1 MSLKNKKVVIIG
13 GSSGIGLATA
23 KAAVAE
29 GATVVIASR
38 SREKLE
44 SAGAEIGTNCEVFP
58 LNFTSEESVKDFF
71 DQLGSIDHL
80 VTTAMIGAGGPFLEF
95 ETETARKVFDSKFWG
110 QYYAAKYGAPK
121 INTGGSITFFSGVAS
136 QKPLPGRTAIAAING
151 AIEGLCR
158 TLAIEL
164 SPIRVN
170 VISPGLIAT
179 PLYDKMPDDE
189 RVSYFNAVADKL
201 PVKRVGAAE
210 DVAQTVLYL
219 MGNGFTTGSVIEVN
233 GGAKLV

>member
-23 KAAVAE
+23 KAAVTE
-29 GATVVIASR
+29 GASVVIASR
-38 SREKLE
+38 SEEKLE
-44 SAGAEIGTNCEVFP
+44 SAHKEIGSNCEIFP
-58 LNFTSEESVKDFF
+58 LDFTREESVKTFF
-71 DQLGSIDHL
+71 KQSDEIDHL

-95 ETETARKVFDSKFWG
+95 ETTSARKVFDSKFWG
-110 QYYAAKYGAPK
+110 QYYAARYGAPK
-121 INTGGSITFFSGVAS
+121 IKSGGSITFFSGVAS

-164 SPIRVN
+164 SPVRVN
-170 VISPGLIAT
+170 VVSPGLIAT

-189 RVSYFNAVADKL
+189 RASYFSSVADKL
-201 PVKRVGAAE
+201 PVKRVGVAE
-210 DVAQTVLYL
+210 DVAQSVLYL
-219 MGNGFTTGSVIEVN
+219 MRNGFTTGLVLEVN
-233 GGAKLV
+233 GGAKIV

>member
-1 MSLKNKKVVIIG
+1 MSLKNKKIVIIG

-23 KAAVAE
+23 KAASAK
-29 GATVVIASR
+29 GANVVIASR
-38 SREKLE
+38 SQEKLE
-44 SAGAEIGTNCEVFP
+44 NASAEIGSNCIVFP
-58 LNFTSEESVKDFF
+58 LDFSLEESVKTFF
-71 DQLGSIDHL
+71 DQCGQFDHL

-110 QYYAAKYGAPK
+110 QYYAAKYGAPQ
-121 INTGGSITFFSGVAS
+121 INPGGSITFFSGVAS
-136 QKPLPGRTAIAAING
+136 QKPNPGRGAIAAING

-158 TLAIEL
+158 TLAVEL

-179 PLYDKMPDDE
+179 PLYDKMPDDD
-189 RVSYFNAVADKL
+189 RASFFNSMADKL

-219 MGNGFTTGSVIEVN
+219 MNNGFTGSVFEVN